1 MGKEHM
7 NVNEVM
13 NDMREHGL
21 RMSPEK
27 FNLMVDAGML
37 PFVKVLRISPNGR
50 RTQVILRKDYE
61 DWRKEKL
68 EVNA

>member
-21 RMSPEK
+21 RMSPGK